1 MSTFDQTPDTPQGF
15 GYKVSWFAVR
25 DSDPSAVIDALGL
38 EGAMPAN
45 WASGLAAAC
54 PDTYAEDAD
63 RWMFVSPP
71 VNGWVLAVGSWLP
84 YPTGETQH
92 DIGRKFDAL
101 FSLLMARC
109 DDVQYFGSN
118 RVSDL
123 AAWGRAV
130 SGKPA
135 RLFSYADGQVVMNV
149 GDQTP
154 EEAKLGLPDLSGLS
168 PVDAGDR
175 IFSIAEEQD
184 EEEEK
189 LVAGGLSREDAQ
201 TRIRADSGH
210 AFPDESD
217 VIDLAALW
225 SIDPTALPD
234 QDHPAGVGLAVMLPE
249 GMRQ

>member
-1 MSTFDQTPDTPQGF
+1 MSPFDQTPDRPQGF
-15 GYKVSWFAVR
+15 GYKVLWFAVR
-25 DSDPSAVIDALGL
+25 DSDPAAVIDALGL

-92 DIGRKFDAL
+92 DIGGKFDAL
-101 FSLLMARC
+101 FSLLMARF
-109 DDVQYFGSN
+109 DDVQFFGSN

-123 AAWGRAV
+123 ASCARAV
-130 SGKPA
+130 SGKPERIFA
-135 RLFSYADGQVVMNV
+135 YADGQVVMNI

-168 PVDAGDR
+168 PIDAGDR

-210 AFPDESD
+210 AFPDEND

-234 QDHPAGVGLAVMLPE
+234 QDHPAGVGLAVMLPD